1 MVKNIFKKANW
12 IWCESEG
19 QADEYGE
26 FYSSFNCDGEE
37 NVKLKISADS
47 NYAVYINGKFE
58 VFGQYADFPYDKI
71 YDEVDITKF
80 CKNGKNHV
88 AVIVWYF
95 GITTTSVYYK
105 GEASLIFE
113 ITEGENI
120 LCFSGEQTLSRLS
133 RTYDQHVCKIITGQ
147 MGLSFSYDMTKED
160 KWKTGELCGFS
171 SNVIVSKH
179 PSCRIRPN
187 EKLVL
192 EEKVLGKEIKRISDS
207 DVIFEL
213 GSEQVGFVSIDITS
227 DTEQDILVAYG
238 EHIVDGNVRR
248 IIGKR
253 DFSFK
258 MRLRKGENKYL
269 NPFRRLGARYLE
281 IKSESPVTI
290 NEAAITPTMY
300 PVTLK
305 TKPELN
311 EYRSKIYDI
320 CVNTLRLCMHE
331 HYEDCPWREQAL
343 YCMDSRNQMLC
354 GYYAFGKYKFPRSC
368 LELISKD
375 DRKDRLLSICYPVNN
390 DYCIPSFSI
399 HYITE
404 CIEYLQYSG
413 DKAFIEEI
421 YPKLESVL
429 SAFLERRENG
439 LVPIF
444 EGKQYWNFYEWS
456 YGLDGNGIG
465 YELPKFDII
474 MNALI
479 SIALENM
486 GKIGDMLGKQNQY
499 RDMIPEIIR
508 RIREA
513 FWDEEKGIFADCPD
527 KARYSILGNSLAI
540 LCGAA
545 EDPKGVCDRMLNLE
559 GVTDISLSMR
569 CFKYDAMLLAD
580 KGKYKESIL
589 SEIDENYRPMLEL
602 GNGTVWETDEGESA
616 FGKAGSLCHGW
627 SAMPIYYYNI
637 LS

>member
-1 MVKNIFKKANW
+1 MVKDIFKKADW

-19 QADEYGE
+19 HADEYGE
-26 FYSSFNCDGEE
+26 FYSAFNYDGEDV
-37 NVKLKISADS
+37 VKLKISADS
-47 NYAVYINGKFE
+47 NYAVYINGILA

-80 CKNGKNHV
+80 CKSGLNHV
-88 AVIVWYF
+88 AIIVWYF
-95 GITTTSVYYK
+95 GIVTTSVYYK

-113 ITEGENI
+113 ISDGKNI

-133 RTYDQHVCKIITGQ
+133 RTYAQHVCKIITSQ
-147 MGLSFSYDMTKED
+147 IGLSFSYDMTKED
-160 KWKTGELCGFS
+160 NWKTGDLCGFLNS
-171 SNVIVSKH
+171 VTVSKH

-187 EKLVL
+187 EKLIL
-192 EEKVLGKEIKRISDS
+192 EDKVLGKEIKRISHNDI
-207 DVIFEL
+207 IFEL
-213 GSEQVGFVSIDITS
+213 GSEQVGFVSLDITS
-227 DTEQDILVAYG
+227 DTEQDIIVAYG
-238 EHIVDGNVRR
+238 EHTVDGNVRYSFGGR
-248 IIGKR
+248 N
-253 DFSFK
+253 FSFK

-281 IKSESPVTI
+281 IKSDSHVTV
-290 NEAAITPTMY
+290 NEAAIMPTMY

-305 TKPELN
+305 NRPKLN

-320 CVNTLRLCMHE
+320 CVNTLRFCMHE

-354 GYYAFGKYKFPRSC
+354 GYYAFGEYKFPRSC

-375 DRKDRLLSICYPVNN
+375 DRKDRLLSICYPVNF

-404 CIEYLQYSG
+404 CMEYLQYSG
-413 DKAFIEEI
+413 DKEFIEEI

-456 YGLDGNGIG
+456 HGLDGSGRG
-465 YELPKFDII
+465 YEQSKFDII
-474 MNALI
+474 LNALI

-486 GKIGDMLGKQNQY
+486 SKIGDILGKPNQY
-499 RDMIPEIIR
+499 RDMIPEINS
-508 RIREA
+508 RIREE
-513 FWDEEKGIFADCPD
+513 FWNEEKGIFANCPD
-527 KARYSILGNSLAI
+527 KAGYSVLGNSLAI

-545 EDPKGVCDRMLNLE
+545 EDPNRVCEKMLNLE

-580 KGKYKESIL
+580 KGKYKDYIL

-602 GNGTVWETDEGESA
+602 GNGTVWETDKGESD
-616 FGKAGSLCHGW
+616 FSNAGSLCHGW

-637 LS
+637 LL

>member
-1 MVKNIFKKANW
+1 MVKDIFKKADW

-19 QADEYGE
+19 HADEYGE
-26 FYSSFNCDGEE
+26 FYSAFNYDGEDV
-37 NVKLKISADS
+37 VKLKISADS
-47 NYAVYINGKFE
+47 NYAVYINGILA

-80 CKNGKNHV
+80 CKSGLNHV
-88 AVIVWYF
+88 AIIVWYF
-95 GITTTSVYYK
+95 GIVTTSVYYK

-113 ITEGENI
+113 ISDGKNI

-133 RTYDQHVCKIITGQ
+133 RTYAQHECKIITSQ

-160 KWKTGELCGFS
+160 NWKTGDLCGFLNS
-171 SNVIVSKH
+171 VTVSKH

-187 EKLVL
+187 EKLIL
-192 EEKVLGKEIKRISDS
+192 EDKVLGKEIKRISHNDI
-207 DVIFEL
+207 VFEL
-213 GSEQVGFVSIDITS
+213 GSEQVGFVSLDITS
-227 DTEQDILVAYG
+227 DTEQDIIVAYG
-238 EHIVDGNVRR
+238 EHIVDGNVRYSVGGR
-248 IIGKR
+248 N
-253 DFSFK
+253 FSFK

-281 IKSESPVTI
+281 IKSDSHVTV
-290 NEAAITPTMY
+290 NEAAIMPTMY

-305 TKPELN
+305 NMPKLN

-320 CVNTLRLCMHE
+320 CVNTLRFCMHE

-354 GYYAFGKYKFPRSC
+354 GYYAFGEYKFPRSC

-375 DRKDRLLSICYPVNN
+375 DRKDRLLSICYPVNF

-404 CIEYLQYSG
+404 CMEYLQYSG
-413 DKAFIEEI
+413 DKEFIEEI

-429 SAFLERRENG
+429 SAFLERRKNG

-456 YGLDGNGIG
+456 HGLDGSGRG
-465 YELPKFDII
+465 YEQSKFDII
-474 MNALI
+474 LNALI

-486 GKIGDMLGKQNQY
+486 SKIGDILGKPNQY
-499 RDMIPEIIR
+499 RDMIPEINS
-508 RIREA
+508 RIREE
-513 FWDEEKGIFADCPD
+513 FWNEEKGIFANCPD
-527 KARYSILGNSLAI
+527 KAGYSVLGNSLAI

-545 EDPKGVCDRMLNLE
+545 EDPNRVCEKMLNLE

-580 KGKYKESIL
+580 KEKYKDYIL

-602 GNGTVWETDEGESA
+602 GNGTVWETDKGESD
-616 FGKAGSLCHGW
+616 FSNAGSLCHGW

-637 LS
+637 LL